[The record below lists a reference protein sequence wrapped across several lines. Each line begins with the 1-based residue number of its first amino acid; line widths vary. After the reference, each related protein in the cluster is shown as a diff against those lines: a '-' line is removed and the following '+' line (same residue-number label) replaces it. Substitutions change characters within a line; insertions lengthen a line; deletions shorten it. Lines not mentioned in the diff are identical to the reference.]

1 MNELTQTLKRHFEP
15 KPLVIAER
23 FHFHRRNQIATESVS
38 EYVAQL
44 RRLATHCEFGEFLND
59 ALRDR
64 LVCGL
69 NNTSAQKRLLSEATL
84 TLAKAVEI
92 AQSMEAAEKS
102 SKVFHEGE
110 GGAVGQLNTQRSSGS
125 RLNDSLPPGK
135 PSCHRCKHSP
145 DSCRF
150 KMAICHKCKKRGH
163 LARMCRSV
171 SSKKNVSYLEEEE
184 QEGSQEEEDLPVLRL
199 EAGPRHP
206 IVVDLQVKHPLSH
219 TRSTIP
225 SALYSS
231 PPPSSHLPLTSVLQY
246 KWSGLPKTPPKGL
259 LETASSAF
267 L

>member
-1 MNELTQTLKRHFEP
+1 MATFGKMKEFEPETERIASYLEQIEIFFLANEIANDKKVPVFLSVVGAKTYSLLRDLLAPSKPQEKTMNELTQTLKRHFEP

-44 RRLATHCEFGEFLND
+44 RGLATHCEFGEFLND
-59 ALRDR
+59 ALRDG

-92 AQSMEAAEKS
+92 VQSKEAAEKS

-135 PSCHRCKHSP
+135 PSCHRCGGSNHSP

-163 LARMCRSV
+163 LARMCRRVSV
-171 SSKKNVSYLEEEE
+171 NPSKKTF
-184 QEGSQEEEDLPVLRL
+184 R
-199 EAGPRHP
+199 
-206 IVVDLQVKHPLSH
+206 
-219 TRSTIP
+219 T
-225 SALYSS
+225 
-231 PPPSSHLPLTSVLQY
+231 
-246 KWSGLPKTPPKGL
+246 
-259 LETASSAF
+259 
-267 L
+267 